1 MTQVEQTPLAI
12 HSRERPKQRR
22 GKQVSGGCMGGYSLK
37 GCKTR
42 KNQIS
47 IRLGTKPAPY
57 PKLPSP
63 CLNEKDPGS
72 YSIPAP

>member
-1 MTQVEQTPLAI
+1 
-12 HSRERPKQRR
+12 
-22 GKQVSGGCMGGYSLK
+22 MGGYSLK
-37 GCKTR
+37 GCRTR